1 VVSPHIP
8 EYNMLFRKKKPKVP
22 TGKIMGLKING
33 EDAKVS
39 NIKVFT
45 DKEGVGR
52 CDIYAGE
59 PKEVLH
65 YEQSELEVL
74 SDNGKKIY
82 MRVTFDSAE
91 QKKRVYIY
99 HLIIETYSEMFA

>member
-1 VVSPHIP
+1 
-8 EYNMLFRKKKPKVP
+8 MLFRKKKPKVP

-59 PKEVLH
+59 PKEDLH
-65 YEQSELEVL
+65 
-74 SDNGKKIY
+74 
-82 MRVTFDSAE
+82 
-91 QKKRVYIY
+91 
-99 HLIIETYSEMFA
+99 